1 MLTLPTYFQSQ
12 HDTLEAT
19 MKVVSIHS
27 LKGGTG
33 KTMIT
38 TNLAVEAERA
48 GHTVAIIDLDPPA
61 TATKWGDH
69 RESESPAVV
78 ATPSSR
84 LKHWLEVAQSNG
96 ASFVMIDTPP
106 SPDPFMHDVV
116 KASSLVM
123 IPCQPS
129 LADIEANEPTI
140 ATVLNQQKPCFVVL
154 NMVRSNTG
162 LDIHARKSIREYG
175 VVCAP
180 VQIGNRVGF
189 IHAYNSGASIT
200 EIEPKSK
207 SADEIRAL
215 YAYLAKQME

>member
-1 MLTLPTYFQSQ
+1 MI
-12 HDTLEAT
+12 
-19 MKVVSIHS
+19 VVSVHS

-38 TNLAVEAERA
+38 TNMAVEAERA

-61 TATKWGDH
+61 TAAKWGDH
-69 RESESPAVV
+69 RDSDSPAVI

-84 LKHWLEVAQSNG
+84 LKHWLEVAHDNG
-96 ASFVMIDTPP
+96 ATFVIIDTPP
-106 SPDPFMHDVV
+106 RPDPFLRDVV
-116 KASSLVM
+116 KASQLVI

-129 LADIEANEPTI
+129 LADIEAIEPTVM
-140 ATVLNQQKPCFVVL
+140 TVQDHQKPCFVVL

-162 LDIHARKSIREYG
+162 LGIHARKSIKEYD
-175 VVCAP
+175 VMCAP

-207 SADEIRAL
+207 SANEIRSL
-215 YAYLAKQME
+215 YAYLAKQIEV

>member
-1 MLTLPTYFQSQ
+1 
-12 HDTLEAT
+12 

-33 KTMIT
+33 KTTIT

-61 TATKWGDH
+61 TAAKWGDH
-69 RESESPAVV
+69 RDSEFPAVI

-84 LKHWLEVAQSNG
+84 LKHWLEIAEDNG
-96 ASFVMIDTPP
+96 ATFVIIDTPP

-116 KASSLVM
+116 KASALVI

-140 ATVLNQQKPCFVVL
+140 STVQNQQKPCFVVL
-154 NMVRSNTG
+154 NMVRPNTG
-162 LDIHARKSIREYG
+162 LDIHARKSIKDYG
-175 VVCAP
+175 VACAP
-180 VQIGNRVGF
+180 VQIGSRVGF

-215 YAYLAKQME
+215 YAYVAKQMEVV

>member
-1 MLTLPTYFQSQ
+1 
-12 HDTLEAT
+12 

-69 RESESPAVV
+69 RESKSPAVV

-96 ASFVMIDTPP
+96 ATLVIIDTSP
-106 SPDPFMHDVV
+106 SPDPYLREVV
-116 KASSLVM
+116 KSSAMVI

-129 LADIEANEPTI
+129 LADIEAIEPTVM
-140 ATVLNQQKPCFVVL
+140 TVQSHQKPCFVVL
-154 NMVRSNTG
+154 NMVRPNTG
-162 LDIHARKSIREYG
+162 LDIHARKSIKEYG
-175 VVCAP
+175 VACAP

-215 YAYLAKQME
+215 YAYLDKQMEV

>member
-1 MLTLPTYFQSQ
+1 
-12 HDTLEAT
+12 
-19 MKVVSIHS
+19 MKVVSVHS

-33 KTMIT
+33 KTMIA

-61 TATKWGDH
+61 TAAKWGDH
-69 RESESPAVV
+69 RESESPAVI

-84 LKHWLEVAQSNG
+84 LKHWLEIAQSNG
-96 ASFVMIDTPP
+96 ATLTIIDTPP
-106 SPDPFMHDVV
+106 SPDPFLHDVM
-116 KASSLVM
+116 KSSALVI

-129 LADIEANEPTI
+129 LADIEAIEPTI
-140 ATVLNQQKPCFVVL
+140 ATIQTNEKPGFVVL
-154 NMVRSNTG
+154 NMVRPNTG
-162 LDIHARKSIREYG
+162 LDIHARKSIKRYG
-175 VVCAP
+175 VACAP

-189 IHAYNSGASIT
+189 IHAYNSGASVT

-215 YAYLAKQME
+215 YAYVAKQIEV